1 VQVNLKVL
9 KMMRAFY
16 KVELKKN
23 LSTRKSK
30 EYVKA
35 LERIEQC
42 IVEKKRPIRNKERK
56 LMRLDEQNTIDIE
69 IGCTT
74 SGTAADIC
82 ANLSLGGCSDW
93 FLPSKDELNLMY
105 ENLKIFGVG
114 GFTDGFYWSSS
125 EYDADLAPLPGF
137 WHW

>member
-30 EYVKA
+30 EYVKV

-42 IVEKKRPIRNKERK
+42 IVEKKRPIRKR
-56 LMRLDEQNTIDIE
+56 R
-69 IGCTT
+69 
-74 SGTAADIC
+74 
-82 ANLSLGGCSDW
+82 
-93 FLPSKDELNLMY
+93 
-105 ENLKIFGVG
+105 EN
-114 GFTDGFYWSSS
+114 
-125 EYDADLAPLPGF
+125 
-137 WHW
+137 

>member
-1 VQVNLKVL
+1 
-9 KMMRAFY
+9 
-16 KVELKKN
+16 
-23 LSTRKSK
+23 
-30 EYVKA
+30 
-35 LERIEQC
+35 
-42 IVEKKRPIRNKERK
+42 
-56 LMRLDEQNTIDIE
+56 MRLDEQNTIDIE

-82 ANLSLGGCSDW
+82 ANLSLGGYSDW

-125 EYDADLAPLPGF
+125 EYDADLARYQGFGIGSQGYGYKHESLPF
-137 WHW
+137 RAVRVF